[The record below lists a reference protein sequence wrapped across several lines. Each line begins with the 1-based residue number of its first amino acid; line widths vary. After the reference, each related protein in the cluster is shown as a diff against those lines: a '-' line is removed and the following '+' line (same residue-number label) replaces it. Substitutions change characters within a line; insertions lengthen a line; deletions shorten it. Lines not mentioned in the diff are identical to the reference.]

1 MANRCSQK
9 SFFGARIAQ
18 IHRQDIL
25 GRYHGKNDQTVVQI
39 PSFDSDIKESSTQT
53 DGRISKI
60 ISVKNN
66 SPARDVQIQKCVTA
80 R

>member
-1 MANRCSQK
+1 M
-9 SFFGARIAQ
+9 FGARIAH

-60 ISVKNN
+60 IPVKNS
-66 SPARDVQIQKCVTA
+66 SPAREDKIKKSKTA